1 MAPHDPG
8 RSRGGSKLKRIV
20 SAQSA
25 ICAQLRKWTI
35 LDHSRK
41 PDYSSPMTVR
51 ISDAGSSQLRLVM
64 RAVART
70 RPFGVRQPSAHAG
83 TVPQYDDSEPLG
95 FSIFRTLLDDALD
108 LSDLTLPRTF
118 FGRSQID
125 RVSFRNSD
133 LHESNLCWNDFNGTD
148 FSGADLGSSDMRA
161 SLFHNVLFVAANL
174 DGADLRQ
181 SSFTECSFEEATMKH
196 AILTRQR
203 GAAMRLSETQR
214 QHIDWRDEDGPEPGG
229 G

>member
-1 MAPHDPG
+1 MPVRLNYDLSCARLRELGLLAHDNHP
-8 RSRGGSKLKRIV
+8 
-20 SAQSA
+20 
-25 ICAQLRKWTI
+25 
-35 LDHSRK
+35 
-41 PDYSSPMTVR
+41 PMPE
-51 ISDAGSSQLRLVM
+51 RL
-64 RAVART
+64 
-70 RPFGVRQPSAHAG
+70 
-83 TVPQYDDSEPLG
+83 PQYDDSEPLG

-148 FSGADLGSSDMRA
+148 FSGADLRSSDMRA

-196 AILTRQR
+196 AILTRQQ

>member
-51 ISDAGSSQLRLVM
+51 ISDAGSSQLRLVV

-95 FSIFRTLLDDALD
+95 FSIFRTLLDDALG

-133 LHESNLCWNDFNGTD
+133 LHESNLRWNDFNGTD

-161 SLFHNVLFVAANL
+161 SLFHNVLLLPPISMAQICDNRL
-174 DGADLRQ
+174 SL
-181 SSFTECSFEEATMKH
+181 CSFEEATMKH
-196 AILTRQR
+196 AILTRQQ